1 MQTDTEL
8 LLAAQSGDEDAFE
21 VIVQRYS
28 GLIWRGYK
36 YQSIR
41 IASQDWQHE
50 ARIVLF
56 YCLQRIQDLQWG
68 VLTAYYQRALMHHP
82 VTLWRQEEKR
92 AASVKDALKT
102 SNINALEGVVV
113 EPELQLHLFCD
124 EMVIEL
130 QAEQYRLLQL
140 RIIGYSIADCAR
152 MLKKS
157 KSWCYLT
164 MKEIRIYCEQWT
176 RV

>member
-1 MQTDTEL
+1 MQTDAEL
-8 LLAAQSGDEDAFE
+8 LLAAQSGDEEAFE

-41 IASQDWQHE
+41 IASKDWQHE

-56 YCLQRIQDLQWG
+56 YCLQRIKDLQWG
-68 VLTAYYQRALMHHP
+68 VLTAYYQRALIHHP

-92 AASVKDALKT
+92 AAIVKDVLK
-102 SNINALEGVVV
+102 NGAINPREYFIV
-113 EPELQLHLFCD
+113 EPELQLHLFCN

-130 QAEQYRLLQL
+130 QAEQYQLLQL
-140 RIIGYSIADCAR
+140 RVTGYSIAECAR
-152 MLKKS
+152 ILKRS

-164 MKEIRIYCEQWT
+164 MKEIRIYCDQWT
-176 RV
+176 RI